1 MMRRMINTSLRFRV
15 LLTAAAVGVL
25 FLGLTQLPKASQD
38 IYPEFAP
45 PYVEVQTEALGL
57 SSQEVEQLITVPL
70 EADLLNGVAWVKDIR
85 SESVPGLSSITLIF
99 EPGTSLFRARQAV
112 QERLAQAHALPNV
125 SKPPQMLQPVSSTS
139 RTMMIGLSSSKL
151 SLIEISQLAR
161 WTIKPRLM
169 GVEGVANVSSF
180 GQRERQLQVQ
190 VDPKQLHEKGVTLQE
205 VVETAG
211 NALWVSPLSYLEAS
225 SPGTGGFIETP
236 RQRLGVRHVNPI
248 ESAGDLA
255 AVAFPPKEGGG
266 GAALKLGDVAQVVE
280 DHQPLIGDA
289 QVNNGTG
296 LLLVVEKLRDANTI
310 DVTKGVEEALAA
322 LRPALHDLR
331 VDTSIY
337 RPANYINR
345 ASHNIGQATLAALA
359 LLILLLALAFY
370 HWRAALVAT
379 ATVVVSLVAAAL
391 VLDLRGTTFNTMTV
405 AGLALALGVIIDDAL
420 AGTERVVRAVRE
432 EGGDTPILQT
442 ILRSFIEIRGPLT
455 FAAVLVL
462 LPVLPVYFMGD
473 LFGAFG
479 KPLATSYA
487 IAVLVST
494 VVALT
499 LTPALSVLLLSKTAD
514 AGGQSPVIG
523 AVSRRYDGAVGRLL
537 RAPGK
542 AFVLAGL
549 VAVIGLVAL
558 PQIRQ
563 SRLPALE
570 ERDFLMEVEAAPG
583 TSLARTNAITSEI
596 TNELRAIP
604 GVRNVA
610 SHAGR
615 AVTGDQVVSVNS
627 SKLWVSLAP
636 SADYEKTVKAIKGV
650 ARTHKDLDLDLL
662 SYQQARIEDA
672 RSGADAPIVVR
683 VYGNERD
690 LLAVKAKEV
699 GDELRKIN
707 GITELNVELPV
718 EEPSLEVEVDL
729 NRAKDFGVK
738 PGDVRRSAAIL
749 LSGIE
754 VGQLFYDQKV
764 FEVVVW
770 GAPETR
776 QGTEDVKNLLI
787 DTPNGGQVRLDQVA
801 DVKVVS
807 SPDVIEREGV
817 FRRIDVTARVSG
829 RSRDA
834 VASEVEKTINGIDFP
849 LEYRAELLG
858 NFAEKQAAERRLLG
872 LGAFAALAVLLLLQ
886 AAFGSWRVG
895 AALFLTVPVAL
906 VGGVAAALALGGK
919 LTIGAAVGLLIV
931 LGLAGRHGILLIRR
945 FQQLERREG
954 LSFGAELVRRGAVE
968 RLAPTLMSTVA
979 TALVFL
985 PFAVL
990 SHRPGL
996 EVLHPMAV
1004 VVLGGLVTA
1013 TLVTLFVV
1021 PVLYLTV
1028 AGGATATE
1036 LDLRLFEEEL
1046 LAESEPVPQPTV
1058 VANGNGASAEL
1069 VEQ

>member
-1 MMRRMINTSLRFRV
+1 MMRRIINTSLRFRV

-45 PYVEVQTEALGL
+45 PYIEVQTEALGL
-57 SSQEVEQLITVPL
+57 SANEVEQMITVPL

-190 VDPKQLHEKGVTLQE
+190 VDPKQLHDKGVTLQD
-205 VVETAG
+205 VVETTG

-225 SPGTGGFIETP
+225 TPGTGGFIETP
-236 RQRLGVRHVNPI
+236 RQRLGVRHVSPI
-248 ESAGDLA
+248 ESAEDLA
-255 AVAFPPKEGGG
+255 QVAFGPKDGEGGAG
-266 GAALKLGDVAQVVE
+266 AAALKLGDVAKVVE

-289 QVNNGTG
+289 QVNNATG
-296 LLLVVEKLRDANTI
+296 LLLVVEKLRDANTV
-310 DVTKGVEEALAA
+310 DVTRGVEAALES

-331 VDTSIY
+331 IDASIY
-337 RPANYINR
+337 RPADYIRR
-345 ASHNIGQATLAALA
+345 ASDNVGTATLAGFA

-370 HWRAALVAT
+370 HWRAALVA
-379 ATVVVSLVAAAL
+379 ATTVLVSLVAAAL

-420 AGTERVVRAVRE
+420 AGTERVVRAVRQ
-432 EGGDTPILQT
+432 GGNETPL
-442 ILRSFIEIRGPLT
+442 LPAVLGSFLEVRGPLT

-462 LPVLPVYFMGD
+462 LPIVPVYFMGD

-494 VVALT
+494 LVALT
-499 LTPALSVLLLSKTAD
+499 LTPALSVLLLSKAAH
-514 AGGQSPVIG
+514 AGRQSPVVT
-523 AVSRRYDGAVGRLL
+523 AVTRRYDGLVGRLL
-537 RAPGK
+537 RAPSK
-542 AFVLAGL
+542 AYILAGVL
-549 VAVIGLVAL
+549 AVIGLVAL
-558 PQIRQ
+558 PQLRQ
-563 SRLPALE
+563 SRLPGLE

-596 TNELRAIP
+596 STELRAIP

-615 AVTGDQVVSVNS
+615 AVTGDQVVGVNS
-627 SKLWVSLAP
+627 SKLWISLDP
-636 SADYEKTVKAIKGV
+636 KADYAQTVKAVKGV
-650 ARTHKDLDLDLL
+650 AAAHKDLDLDLS
-662 SYQQARIEDA
+662 SYTQSRIKDSKE
-672 RSGADAPIVVR
+672 GADSPIVVR

-690 LLAVKAKEV
+690 ALAAKAKEV
-699 GDELRKIN
+699 GAELRKIS
-707 GITELNVELPV
+707 GLTDLNVELPA

-729 NRAKDFGVK
+729 DRAKDFGVK
-738 PGDVRRSAAIL
+738 PGDVRRAAAIL
-749 LSGIE
+749 LSGID

-764 FEVVVW
+764 FDVVVW

-776 QGTEDVKNLLI
+776 RGTDDVKNLLI
-787 DTPNGGQVRLDQVA
+787 DTPGGGLVRLEQVA
-801 DVKVVS
+801 DVNVVS
-807 SPDVIEREGV
+807 APDVIEREGV
-817 FRRIDVTARVSG
+817 FRRIDLSARVAG

-834 VASEVEKTINGIDFP
+834 VAADVEKTLKGIDFP

-886 AAFGSWRVG
+886 SAFGSWRVG
-895 AALFLTVPVAL
+895 AALFLTVPVSL
-906 VGGVAAALALGGK
+906 VGGVAAALALGGS
-919 LTIGAAVGLLIV
+919 LTIGAAVGLLTV
-931 LGLAGRHGILLIRR
+931 LGIAGRHGILLIRR
-945 FQQLERREG
+945 FQQLERRDG
-954 LSFGAELVRRGAVE
+954 LPFGSELVRRGATE
-968 RLAPTLMSTVA
+968 RLAPTLLSTL
-979 TALVFL
+979 ALAL
-985 PFAVL
+985 ALSPFAVL
-990 SHRPGL
+990 SHRPGF
-996 EVLHPMAV
+996 EILHPMAV
-1004 VVLGGLVTA
+1004 VVLGGLVTS
-1013 TLVTLFVV
+1013 TLVTVFIL
-1021 PVLYLTV
+1021 PVLYLAV
-1028 AGGATATE
+1028 AGGASATE

-1046 LAESEPVPQPTV
+1046 LADGRPVPQP
-1058 VANGNGASAEL
+1058 VAP
-1069 VEQ
+1069 EQVTA